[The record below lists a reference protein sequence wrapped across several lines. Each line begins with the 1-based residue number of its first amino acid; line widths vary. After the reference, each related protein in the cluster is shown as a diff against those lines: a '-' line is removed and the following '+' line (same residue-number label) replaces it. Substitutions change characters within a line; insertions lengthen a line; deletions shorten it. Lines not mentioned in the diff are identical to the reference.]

1 MTESRVIEQE
11 VEIPAPD
18 GRIDAYFL
26 RVADDQPRP
35 GVLHLPDIRGVR
47 PAHIEKARRLARG
60 GFAVLLVN
68 VFYRTGRFPLF
79 ESPFDFAEERTK
91 LRFQEL
97 TSPLTQD
104 AVERDARTLIDWM
117 LAEPGVRGSRLGV
130 VGHCFTGGMALRYA
144 AAVPDRVAA
153 AASFHGGGLYN
164 DTPTSPHLLLPRV
177 TARLYFGHADQDR
190 SMPAE
195 AIAKLDEALAAWGGR
210 HESETYAGSL
220 HGWTVPDNK
229 VFDPPAADRAF
240 EKLAAL
246 MRDELRSE

>member
-1 MTESRVIEQE
+1 MGEPALIETA
-11 VEIPAPD
+11 VEIRTRDGACDALCIALDDGSSLPA
-18 GRIDAYFL
+18 
-26 RVADDQPRP
+26 
-35 GVLHLPDIRGVR
+35 VLHLPDIRGVR
-47 PAHIEKARRLARG
+47 PAHIEKARRLASA

-79 ESPFDFAEERTK
+79 ETPFDLSDERTK
-91 LRFQEL
+91 LRFQEV
-97 TSPLTQD
+97 TAPLTPD
-104 AVERDARTLIDWM
+104 AVERDAHAMIDWM
-117 LAEPGVRGSRLGV
+117 LASSHARGPRVGV

-164 DTPTSPHLLLPRV
+164 DTATSPHLLLPRL

-195 AIAKLDEALAAWGGR
+195 SIAKFEASLAAWGGR
-210 HESETYAGSL
+210 YESETYSGSL

-229 VFDPPAADRAF
+229 VFDSAAADRAF
-240 EKLAAL
+240 QKLSAL
-246 MRDELRSE
+246 LRDELPVA

>member
-1 MTESRVIEQE
+1 MTESLIQE
-11 VEIPAPD
+11 HGVEIPTAD
-18 GRIDAYFL
+18 GRIDALLL
-26 RVADDQPRP
+26 RRADGRDNP
-35 GVLHLPDIRGVR
+35 GILHLPDIRGVR
-47 PAHIEKARRLARG
+47 PAHIEKARRLASA

-79 ESPFDFAEERTK
+79 ETPFDLSEERTK
-91 LRFQEL
+91 LRFQEV
-97 TSPLTQD
+97 TAPLTPD
-104 AVERDARTLIDWM
+104 AVERDAHAVIDWM
-117 LAEPGVRGSRLGV
+117 LASPHVRGPRVGV

-164 DTPTSPHLLLPRV
+164 DSATSPHLLLPRV

-195 AIAKLDEALAAWGGR
+195 SIAKLEASLAAWGGR
-210 HESETYAGSL
+210 YESETYSGSL

-229 VFDPPAADRAF
+229 VFDSAAADRAF
-240 EKLAAL
+240 EKLSAL
-246 MRDELRSE
+246 LRDQLPVA